1 MNKLIKSKIEKQ
13 MGVLGFVDLE
23 VRKYDR
29 KVFFNN
35 LWNQD
40 PDLVKSRGAVFVDDK
55 QVVFPMD
62 KCFNYGENGA
72 GKNLGLDTPVV
83 AYKKLNGYMLNLTY
97 SIGIGWIVS
106 TTGSAYILNYRNDDI
121 LIKNKFLAM
130 GVDFIEMYNGMGIYR
145 EIMKKVHAMI
155 DKEFELTLTFEVC
168 HPDDKHIVDEEIG
181 LHPICYQFNGVTYPI
196 ENNAVTKH
204 ETTLG
209 KILEDVKWVKHEGFM
224 VYNLNGELCFK
235 LKSPYY
241 LAKKWVQRGSE
252 KRIWDQDY
260 KQRLDEEYYPIV
272 KYIRA
277 NVTKYGWSILSE
289 DEKSQ
294 HFIDAYNYTNSGVS
308 HG

>member
-1 MNKLIKSKIEKQ
+1 MSDLIKSKVTKQ
-13 MGVLGFVDLE
+13 LGALGFVDLE

-29 KVFFNN
+29 KVFYKN

-40 PDLVKSRGAVFVDDK
+40 PNLVKSRGAVFVNNE

-72 GKNLGLDTPVV
+72 GKKLDPNTKVK

-106 TTGSAYILNYRNDDI
+106 TTGSAYILNYRNAH
-121 LIKNKFLAM
+121 LLSRNKFLAM
-130 GVDFIEMYNGMGIYR
+130 GVDFIETYNGMGLYH
-145 EIMKKVHAMI
+145 EIMNEVNVTKDKK
-155 DKEFELTLTFEVC
+155 FELTLTFEVC

-181 LHPICYQFNGVTYPI
+181 LHPICYQLNGVTYPI
-196 ENNAVTKH
+196 ENEFVTKH
-204 ETTLG
+204 RTTLG
-209 KILEDVKWVKHEGFM
+209 QILEDVKWVKHEGFM
-224 VYNLNGELCFK
+224 VYDLDGNLIFK

-277 NVTKYGWSILSE
+277 NVTKHGWSLMSE
-289 DEKSQ
+289 EEKSQ
-294 HFIDAYNYTNSGVS
+294 VFIDAYNYTNTGV
-308 HG
+308 